1 MSRRSA
7 NREYIN
13 RVGDPSHFVLLRF
26 VWSLFATRWRC
37 STTRLESRDTSD
49 LGQLIVN
56 RVQARCN
63 AYELLIDD
71 LCEVCLEN
79 DWPIPAEIVIPI
91 EIPYAW
97 DCDGDDEE
105 GQ

>member
-7 NREYIN
+7 NREYTN
-13 RVGDPSHFVLLRF
+13 RVGDASHFVLLRF
-26 VWSLFATRWRC
+26 VWHSLREAVALFNEEIAK
-37 STTRLESRDTSD
+37 RDTSD

-63 AYELLIDD
+63 AYEVLIDD

-91 EIPYAW
+91 ELPYAW